1 MYLALLLPAVLQCSA
16 IGALPADDQPAA
28 LKRALEDLAAPTAI
42 YVTGAGVARPFGA
55 AAGLADPH
63 TERALTPDTP
73 MRIASNTKTFTAAT
87 VLRLWEQG
95 RTDLDAPVAPM
106 LDPALVAL
114 LRADGYAVDK
124 ITVRQLLSHSAGL
137 YDHGADSRYVEAA
150 LARPERVLERADQ
163 VRMATVWGDPAGAPG
178 ERFLYSDTGYV
189 LLGDLIERLTGEP
202 LAAAVRRELR
212 LGERGLGATWWEIAE
227 PPPGGAEPRARQFLG
242 EVDATDIHASFDLY
256 GGGGLVMSPR
266 DLAVFMADLFEGR
279 VFDRPETLE
288 VMLARGAHEGADQY
302 RIGMLVKEAEGREIY
317 HHSGFWGTAAYYD
330 RETRRSVAVAT
341 TRQQTFRTEARP
353 LGESVLGVATPPCG

>member
-1 MYLALLLPAVLQCSA
+1 MNPALLLSALLQCSA
-16 IGALPADDQPAA
+16 IGDLPAGDQPAA
-28 LKRALEDLAAPTAI
+28 LRRAMEDLAAPTAV

-55 AAGLADPH
+55 AAGLADPRAG
-63 TERALTPDTP
+63 RALTPDTP

-95 RTDLDAPVAPM
+95 RVDLDAPAAP
-106 LDPALVAL
+106 LLNPGLVAL
-114 LRADGYAVDK
+114 LRADGYAVDR

-137 YDHGADSRYVEAA
+137 YDHGADPRYVEAA
-150 LARPERVLERADQ
+150 LARPERVLERLDQ
-163 VRMATVWGDPAGAPG
+163 VRMATEWGDPTGAPG

-189 LLGDLIERLTGEP
+189 LLGDLIERVTGEP

-212 LGERGLGATWWEIAE
+212 LGERGLEATWWEIAE
-227 PPPGGAEPRARQFLG
+227 PSPEGAEPRARQFLG
-242 EVDATDIHASFDLY
+242 EVDASDIHASFDLY
-256 GGGGLVMSPR
+256 GGGGLVMSAR

-288 VMLARGAHEGADQY
+288 TMLARGAHEGADQY
-302 RIGMLVKEAEGREIY
+302 RIGMLVKPAEGREIY

-330 RETRRSVAVAT
+330 RETRRAAAVGT
-341 TRQQTFRTEARP
+341 TRQQAFRTEARP
-353 LGESVLGVATPPCG
+353 LAESALGIAAPPCG